1 MKQLTKI
8 VEKISSSMDFIA
20 AGCFFSV
27 MSLIIANILLRG
39 LFKQSILGNYELVGY
54 LTAMGVSFA
63 LAHCARMDGHI
74 AVDFIVNYL
83 PKAMQKVVSIL
94 VATVSVCLWG
104 VVIWSMFTYAYSMR
118 AIGLVSATA
127 QIAVYPIIGLV
138 TIGLV
143 GLWLVLLLQ
152 LAQHLQGLSFA
163 VKFARKK
170 KTRHVS
176 ELARKAI

>member
-94 VATVSVCLWG
+94 VATVSVC
-104 VVIWSMFTYAYSMR
+104 
-118 AIGLVSATA
+118 
-127 QIAVYPIIGLV
+127 
-138 TIGLV
+138 
-143 GLWLVLLLQ
+143 
-152 LAQHLQGLSFA
+152 
-163 VKFARKK
+163 
-170 KTRHVS
+170 
-176 ELARKAI
+176 